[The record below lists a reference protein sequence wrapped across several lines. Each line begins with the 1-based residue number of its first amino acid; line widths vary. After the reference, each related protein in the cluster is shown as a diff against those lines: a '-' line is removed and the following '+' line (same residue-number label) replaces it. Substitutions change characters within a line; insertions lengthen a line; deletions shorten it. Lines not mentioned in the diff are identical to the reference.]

1 METFD
6 HRFTFFQ
13 FTLKVLIILYLQK
26 VKTKYSEVNK
36 IYNI

>member
-6 HRFTFFQ
+6 HRFTFSQ
-13 FTLKVLIILYLQK
+13 FSLKFLIILYLQK
-26 VKTKYSEVNK
+26 VKTKYSEVSK